1 MASRLDETLD
11 DLTIGGLKIIQAKNG
26 YRFSLDPVLLNGFIF
41 GIGNC
46 TVLDLGTGN
55 GIIPLLLSTRNE
67 ARSITGVELQQ
78 QMAQRAGRTIQLNGL
93 QASVTIVQ
101 GDIRD
106 LPCGGLEAAAFDVVT
121 ANPPY
126 REAGSGRV
134 AVDDERGMARHEL
147 AGGLDAFL
155 RAANAMLKSGG
166 SFYIVYL
173 AERLAELLTGMAS
186 FNLEPKRLRFVHPRE
201 GQPARLVLAQGRK
214 NGRPGM
220 KVEPPLFVYQ
230 GEGRDYTDEVL
241 IMYGLGERIEVRGK
255 G

>member
-1 MASRLDETLD
+1 MTSRLDETLD

-26 YRFSLDPVLLNGFIF
+26 YRFSLDPVLLNGFIS
-41 GIGNC
+41 GVENC
-46 TVLDLGTGN
+46 SVIDLGTGN
-55 GIIPLLLSTRNE
+55 GIIPLLLSARNE
-67 ARSITGVELQQ
+67 ARSITGVERQQ
-78 QMAQRAGRTIQLNGL
+78 EMAQRARRTIQLNGL

-106 LPCGGLEAAAFDVVT
+106 LPCDGLEAAAVDVVT
-121 ANPPY
+121 VNPPY
-126 REAGSGRV
+126 REAGTGRV

-166 SFYIVYL
+166 NFYVVYI

-186 FNLEPKRLRFVHPRE
+186 FNLEPKRLRFVHPRD
-201 GQPARLVLAQGRK
+201 GQPARLILAQGCK
-214 NGRPGM
+214 NGRSGM
-220 KVEPPLFVYQ
+220 KVEPPLVVYQ

-241 IMYGLGERIEVRGK
+241 IMYGLGERIEGK
-255 G
+255 GKG